1 MVRVLWADCTES
13 TELSKAFARQGVKIP
28 IRNEARAKRVKE
40 SLDDQ
45 ELSE

>member
-1 MVRVLWADCTES
+1 MVRVSFVDCIES

-28 IRNEARAKRVKE
+28 IRNEARAKRVRE
-40 SLDDQ
+40 SVEDQ